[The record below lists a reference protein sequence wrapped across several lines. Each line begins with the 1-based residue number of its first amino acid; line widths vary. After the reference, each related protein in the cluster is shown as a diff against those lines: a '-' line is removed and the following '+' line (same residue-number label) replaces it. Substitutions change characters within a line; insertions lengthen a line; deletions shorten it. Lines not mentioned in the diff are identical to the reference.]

1 MELTP
6 GMKLRSGA
14 CEAQFVVVRAASGDV
29 DLRCGGA
36 PLLAGD
42 AEGGEATL
50 DPELSGGSLLG
61 KRYADETSGLE
72 LLCTKAGQGS
82 LTLGGAPLGL
92 KSAKPLPSSD

>member
-14 CEAQFVVVRAASGDV
+14 CEAQFIVVRAATGDV

-36 PLLAGD
+36 PLLTGDAAGD
-42 AEGGEATL
+42 ATL

-61 KRYADETSGLE
+61 KRYADEDLGLE
-72 LLCTKAGQGS
+72 LLCTKAGDGS
-82 LTLGGAPLGL
+82 LTLGGSPLVL